1 MAFLRDL
8 LSVFIRVSPDYW
20 RYDEGAVYLREA
32 SSRHLQ
38 FVPSADL
45 SGGDSRR
52 SNGSSMAELEAPSGQ
67 DARDD
72 GAWKRSFLRSQLPF
86 LAIFALAII
95 GVAYTNISRQ
105 PLIGYWEFMGV
116 MTGLACV
123 HTAWGETDDRDAR
136 IRLIWKQAAHWAA
149 VLVAMNA
156 LLLLG
161 VQHFLCTRNESG
173 APDTACT
180 WHIPRRTSPGVSTNL
195 FSRPSVGL
203 GCADDSWLKQSALFL
218 L

>member
-1 MAFLRDL
+1 MAFLRDV

-52 SNGSSMAELEAPSGQ
+52 SNGPSMAELEAPSGQ

-86 LAIFALAII
+86 LAILALAIT

-123 HTAWGETDDRDAR
+123 HIASWSRRGQTDLSRIKGEALSNSDQHATGTAVAADAEADAR
-136 IRLIWKQAAHWAA
+136 RLH
-149 VLVAMNA
+149 
-156 LLLLG
+156 
-161 VQHFLCTRNESG
+161 
-173 APDTACT
+173 
-180 WHIPRRTSPGVSTNL
+180 RRY
-195 FSRPSVGL
+195 
-203 GCADDSWLKQSALFL
+203 
-218 L
+218 